1 MSKDINTKYEGSSDE
16 NGIPNGEGILKTF
29 HNNKIS
35 KIEKGLFSNGY
46 LIEGSETTYLENFIK
61 KEIGKW
67 RYDQE
72 KNFCDEFISGDGQEL
87 YFKSEEDLKQ
97 NNFFGFVKGIF
108 DDGTLIKGEVY
119 NAFEIDYSDHK
130 FVKRILVE
138 NKNTGKIFF
147 ENGDYYEGELF
158 HDMPQ
163 GNGIMNFKNGE
174 KKSGKWVNGN
184 LE

>member
-72 KNFCDEFISGDGQEL
+72 KNFCDEFISGDG
-87 YFKSEEDLKQ
+87 
-97 NNFFGFVKGIF
+97 
-108 DDGTLIKGEVY
+108 
-119 NAFEIDYSDHK
+119 
-130 FVKRILVE
+130 
-138 NKNTGKIFF
+138 
-147 ENGDYYEGELF
+147 
-158 HDMPQ
+158 
-163 GNGIMNFKNGE
+163 
-174 KKSGKWVNGN
+174 
-184 LE
+184 